1 MSNINE
7 RSKNNFLT
15 YANSVIKSRAI
26 PSIEDNLKPIHRRIV
41 WSMYES
47 KYFADKKTVKSAK
60 VVGNVMGSY
69 HPHGDSSIYEALV
82 RLSQWWKIRYPLV
95 EFQGNGGNILGDT
108 FAASRWTTFVMPH
121 NSLFHLSVG

>member
-26 PSIEDNLKPIHRRIV
+26 PSIEDNLKPIHRRIL

-47 KYFADKKTVKSAK
+47 KFFPDKKTVKSAK

-69 HPHGDSSIYEALV
+69 HPHGST
-82 RLSQWWKIRYPLV
+82 
-95 EFQGNGGNILGDT
+95 N
-108 FAASRWTTFVMPH
+108 
-121 NSLFHLSVG
+121 